1 MVSTPQG
8 HLDAILI
15 VEDDDDHAAPVVAAL
30 GKQWPVTVA
39 RTGRE
44 ALALLA
50 AGRSYAAV
58 VLDYALP
65 DMSALE
71 ILQALGPGFAI
82 PVVVVSASESV
93 QLAVTVMK
101 AGAIDFLVKDR
112 EFTTN
117 LPPVVA
123 EAIERRRGG
132 AVLRE
137 GDGVAL
143 LYRDYVTGLLNRRR
157 FEELYAQT
165 LARAAEMGQ
174 SVSVAML
181 DIDGFKRINDQHGHL
196 AGDRALAAIGNVI
209 RGAVWGSDIA
219 ARYGGDE
226 FVLVMPETDLRRAQ
240 AVVRRIEHR
249 LQALNESRDL
259 PEPLS
264 LSVGLA
270 AGNRRHTTL
279 LARADAALYAA
290 KHGGRRAM
298 TSVVVGARRGRTRA
312 LRYAD
317 GD

>member
-1 MVSTPQG
+1 MNAPQG
-8 HLDAILI
+8 PLDAILL
-15 VEDDDDHAAPVVAAL
+15 VEDNDDHAALVAAAFS
-30 GKQWPVTVA
+30 KQWAVTVV

-44 ALALLA
+44 ALALLES
-50 AGRSYAAV
+50 GQPFAAV

-65 DMSALE
+65 DVSALE
-71 ILQALGPGFAI
+71 ILQALGPAFAI

-101 AGAIDFLVKDR
+101 AGAADFLVKDR
-112 EFTTN
+112 DFIVN
-117 LPPVVA
+117 LLPAVA
-123 EAIERRRGG
+123 EAIARRRGS
-132 AVLRE
+132 AAYRE
-137 GDGVAL
+137 ADGLAL

-165 LARAAEMGQ
+165 LARAAETGE
-174 SVSVAML
+174 SVAVAML
-181 DIDGFKRINDQHGHL
+181 DIDGFKRINDQYGHL

-240 AVVRRIEHR
+240 AVVRRIERR
-249 LQALNESRDL
+249 LQALNASREL

-264 LSVGLA
+264 ISIGLVA
-270 AGNRRHTTL
+270 DNRLHDTL

-290 KHGGRRAM
+290 KRGGARAM
-298 TSVVVGARRGRTRA
+298 TSVVVGERTGRARSPRA
-312 LRYAD
+312 ME